1 MATTSS
7 ASKTVSNRIAL
18 TGVGLSTLLIAVHA
32 TNDAF
37 GSMLAALLPTFQLRF
52 GLSEGV
58 LALLVA
64 TLSFSSSVLQ
74 PFFGSLAD
82 RFGQRLVGAFGIIT
96 SSSLLSLMGV
106 IPDAALLFVLLFVG
120 GLGSAAFHPSGTS
133 MARAAG
139 GKNKALTVSLFS
151 AGGTLGLALGPSI
164 ILLVARTIGLQFS
177 PLLMIPGVLL
187 GIAMYFLIPVQPKTA
202 KTPNRRLFDWDL
214 FRGPVGVLCVSG
226 ILRSVSYVTFTNAVP
241 LYLVSQGASRDS
253 SLISM
258 TLLAFSLAAG
268 TGGILAG
275 ILGRHVSSQILITGT
290 MLLALPLFY
299 GIFWVSAGSALYFV
313 FVVLAGVLVNAGLP
327 LMVVAAQDLAPHAVG
342 TASGMMMGFTWGC
355 AGVLYIGIG
364 WVQQHLGLT
373 AAMQLSFLSLLP
385 GAVLAFW
392 VLRRS
397 QHSVLR

>member
-1 MATTSS
+1 MATTST
-7 ASKTVSNRIAL
+7 ASNRIAL

-37 GSMLAALLPTFQLRF
+37 SSMLAALLPTFQLRF
-52 GLSEGV
+52 GLSEGI

-82 RFGQRLVGAFGIIT
+82 RFGRRLVGALGIIT

-106 IPDAALLFVLLFVG
+106 VPDAALLFVLLFVG

-164 ILLVARTIGLQFS
+164 ILLLARTVGLQFS

-187 GIAMYFLIPVQPKTA
+187 GIAMYFLIPVQPKTDRA
-202 KTPNRRLFDWDL
+202 VNPRLFDIDL

-241 LYLVSQGASRDS
+241 LYLVSQGAARDS
-253 SLISM
+253 SLIST

-275 ILGRHVSSQILITGT
+275 ILGRHISSQILITGT

-299 GIFWVSAGSALYFV
+299 GIFWVPAGSALYFV

-355 AGVLYIGIG
+355 AGILYIGNG
-364 WVQQHLGLT
+364 WVQQYVGLT

-392 VLRRS
+392 VLRK
-397 QHSVLR
+397 QGYAHS